1 MDREGAQAWLDR
13 YVAAW
18 RSYEPEAIADLFS
31 EDVSYRYHPYDE
43 PVTGRDAVVAS
54 WLGDQGDG
62 PASGTASTRD
72 APDTYDAHYAPV
84 AVDGDT
90 VVATGRSTY
99 RDTPAGPVVQVY
111 ENCFVIRFDAHGRCR
126 EFTEYFI
133 ERPAGR

>member
-13 YVAAW
+13 TS
-18 RSYEPEAIADLFS
+18 RRGSSYDRDEIADLFS
-31 EDVSYRYHPYDE
+31 ADVAYRYHPYDE
-43 PVTGRDAVVAS
+43 PVTGRNAVVAS
-54 WLGDQGDG
+54 WLGEDDARIAG
-62 PASGTASTRD
+62 SASTRD

-84 AVDGDT
+84 AVDGGT

-99 RDTPAGPVVQVY
+99 RDTPDGPVVQVY
-111 ENCFVIRFDAHGRCR
+111 ENCFVIRFDADGRCR

>member
-18 RSYEPEAIADLFS
+18 RSYDRDEVADLFS
-31 EDVSYRYHPYDE
+31 PDVAYRYHPYDE

-54 WLGDQGDG
+54 WLGEQGDG

-72 APDTYDAHYAPV
+72 APGTYDAHYAPV

-99 RDTPAGPVVQVY
+99 RDTPVGPVVQVY
-111 ENCFVIRFDAHGRCR
+111 ENCFVIRFDGHGRCR

>member
-18 RSYEPEAIADLFS
+18 RSYDRDEVADLFS
-31 EDVSYRYHPYDE
+31 PDVAYRYHPYDE

-99 RDTPAGPVVQVY
+99 RDTPDGPVVQVY

-133 ERPAGR
+133 ERPADR